1 MSFEQAAKNQ
11 VEIYRRNLE
20 GGAGGKNF
28 HKGKREWSWLT
39 KPPHYTDNFR

>member
-11 VEIYRRNLE
+11 VEIYHRDLE

-28 HKGKREWSWLT
+28 CKGKREWSWLT